1 MIYINKFLFSH
12 RRYHAEYNVS
22 EFSDFVGE
30 TEIQSTLAELEM
42 NSDDTEY
49 NDEEI
54 SDCVKIVMKD
64 APIIEE
70 LKKKK
75 IDFNNA
81 KQLGDEILQLKLATE
96 LIDLQKK
103 LQSLKSN
110 ED

>member
-1 MIYINKFLFSH
+1 MAALY
-12 RRYHAEYNVS
+12 
-22 EFSDFVGE
+22 
-30 TEIQSTLAELEM
+30 
-42 NSDDTEY
+42 
-49 NDEEI
+49 
-54 SDCVKIVMKD
+54 
-64 APIIEE
+64 EE